1 MIQETVVLD
10 QVVYFYL
17 HDQGFIIR
25 FLLMAKFF
33 YFHHHSDH
41 TTVTSKFFSRQ
52 VGFLILI
59 SYFIQILAVGR
70 EKDPIEK
77 DIHFVQ

>member
-33 YFHHHSDH
+33 IFITSDH